1 MDNAS
6 IHHVEEVSEIIE
18 EEAGAQL
25 LFLPPY
31 SPDLNPLE
39 EVFSKI
45 KGIMKSNDGLFQ
57 ASSMPRALLTLAFDM
72 VTQEDCH
79 AYVAH
84 AGYC

>member
-6 IHHVEEVSEIIE
+6 IHHVEEVSEIIQ

-45 KGIMKSNDGLFQ
+45 KGIIKSNDGLRSKLP
-57 ASSMPRALLTLAFDM
+57 AC
-72 VTQEDCH
+72 QEH
-79 AYVAH
+79 Y
-84 AGYC
+84 